1 MSCPNVISVLRIMK
15 QLLKPQYKILFVI
28 RNGQLWEEM
37 KIKRLRVL
45 NFPRTGVS
53 LVCQGQP
60 PLTKVWNLPITS
72 CILHFACVSSLRYWS
87 IRHANEV
94 LTKVIL

>member
-1 MSCPNVISVLRIMK
+1 MSCPNVTSVLRSMK
-15 QLLKPQYKILFVI
+15 QLLNPQYKILLVI
-28 RNGQLWEEM
+28 RNRQLWEEM

-60 PLTKVWNLPITS
+60 SLTKVWNLPITS
-72 CILHFACVSSLRYWS
+72 CILNFACVSSLRYWS

-94 LTKVIL
+94 LTKVTL